1 MMWSIIYDKALLVE
15 RPSNAQNFDIP
26 EPTVIYME
34 LGCKVL
40 KNPKMAMLLIFPP
53 FFSLKNSETHP
64 LVCASKISLE
74 ISTKSIKPNNYLVV
88 AKDRCPSCLI
98 SLQKG
103 ATDSLLN
110 K

>member
-1 MMWSIIYDKALLVE
+1 MIWSIIYDKALLVE

-53 FFSLKNSETHP
+53 FFSH
-64 LVCASKISLE
+64 
-74 ISTKSIKPNNYLVV
+74 
-88 AKDRCPSCLI
+88 
-98 SLQKG
+98 
-103 ATDSLLN
+103 
-110 K
+110 